1 MNTRLLMTLR
11 VTVAAPQNINAIL
24 PGWFNTDLTQVLKTP
39 AYAAFYA
46 EVVARTPA
54 GRFGNPDECA
64 GAAILLA
71 SQASDFETGST
82 VVVDG
87 GYMIR

>member
-1 MNTRLLMTLR
+1 L
-11 VTVAAPQNINAIL
+11 
-24 PGWFNTDLTQVLKTP
+24 LKTP

-46 EVVARTPA
+46 EVIARTPA
-54 GRFGNPDECA
+54 GRFGNPEECA
-64 GAAILLA
+64 GAAIFLA
-71 SQASDFETGST
+71 SRASDFVTGST